1 MSFEAPLPKSKTL
14 FQDLLIDAETKNQLQ
29 IDMLSGSFKEG
40 TEKNWLLPAV
50 RNVLYEL
57 LPNGPETCDVGE
69 DAEAVSGPV
78 TPDVSRNNSPGLKV

>member
-1 MSFEAPLPKSKTL
+1 MGEDK
-14 FQDLLIDAETKNQLQ
+14 KNQLQ
-29 IDMLSGSFKEG
+29 MDMVFGSLNEG
-40 TEKNWLLPAV
+40 STKYWLVLAVKNA
-50 RNVLYEL
+50 LYEL